1 METPALVT
9 RVARPSGKCIRHFAG
24 CTGTLVIITV
34 ILPALLDSRPA
45 VPLAGR
51 RRQEIDAT
59 DRTILSILSR
69 EARIPMKSLAG
80 RIGLSRSATAERVA
94 RLETAGVIRGYRAD
108 IGQLEEGEIEAFLLV
123 TLKRTPSLGVLDR
136 LAGFSSVRRVFSVSG
151 QLDLIVEVK
160 VASINALNELRN
172 EVAQLDN
179 VEDLTTSIVLRRDIE
194 RS

>member
-1 METPALVT
+1 
-9 RVARPSGKCIRHFAG
+9 
-24 CTGTLVIITV
+24 
-34 ILPALLDSRPA
+34 LPALLDSRPA

>member
-1 METPALVT
+1 MEIPALVT

-34 ILPALLDSRPA
+34 ILPAALDSRPA

-94 RLETAGVIRGYRAD
+94 RLEKAGVIRGYRAD